1 MEQKLIPEQKVI
13 FNDISSIPVYIV
25 GGKFQDSEHT
35 FPLHMHDE
43 VEILV
48 ALRGPV
54 YISNEKESFTLNKND
69 VVLVNK
75 RVPHTTT
82 YPAYSCTNM
91 LQFRMDKATPL
102 LSDKTSLYLSYFAN
116 DSQHD
121 LVYLD
126 SNHPVS
132 KIIAENIKLML
143 LEKETKNKYYELY
156 IQAYLRII
164 LATLY
169 RNNIFKDITDYFH
182 NESLAKVMPVIKYIE
197 ENYNKKLSLDYLC
210 TIINMTKSH
219 MCRLFKKAIGI
230 TVIDFI
236 NFVRI
241 WNAENLLTSTDDKV
255 LNISM
260 DVGFSNISYFNR
272 IFKKTTGMTPLAY
285 KDIINANKTKKTLT
299 HS

>member
-121 LVYLD
+121 LVYFD
-126 SNHPVS
+126 SNHRHKNDIRHGEAVS
-132 KIIAENIKLML
+132 I
-143 LEKETKNKYYELY
+143 KNKYLQY
-156 IQAYLRII
+156 IRYNTDNIKKKI
-164 LATLY
+164 LT
-169 RNNIFKDITDYFH
+169 
-182 NESLAKVMPVIKYIE
+182 VIKNRQYR
-197 ENYNKKLSLDYLC
+197 SQ
-210 TIINMTKSH
+210 
-219 MCRLFKKAIGI
+219 
-230 TVIDFI
+230 FI
-236 NFVRI
+236 RRG
-241 WNAENLLTSTDDKV
+241 KQYP
-255 LNISM
+255 
-260 DVGFSNISYFNR
+260 VGA
-272 IFKKTTGMTPLAY
+272 G
-285 KDIINANKTKKTLT
+285 
-299 HS
+299 